1 MRKRLAKGSGYCCR
15 KIGLGRA
22 LPRGTGIGFA
32 IDDRKSVA
40 PRGIA
45 LVAIGVTVSVSKGG
59 IVTIERMD
67 IVHDQG
73 HAIINPEAAD
83 RQIRGM
89 MAWSLGPVFNQE
101 ITFRNAA
108 VEQTNYHDYAPVRMA
123 DFPKNIDIHYIKT
136 NRWIS
141 GIGEEVV
148 PLVAPAILN
157 AILTRRRAN
166 ASVRSRLSKHDLS
179 WA

>member
-1 MRKRLAKGSGYCCR
+1 
-15 KIGLGRA
+15 

-45 LVAIGVTVSVSKGG
+45 LVAMGVTVSVSPSGS
-59 IVTIERMD
+59 VTIERMD

-73 HAIINPEAAD
+73 HAIVNPEAAE

-101 ITFRNAA
+101 ISFRNGG
-108 VEQTNYHDYAPVRMA
+108 VEQTNPPA
-123 DFPKNIDIHYIKT
+123 DHNQLHENGSLDFWHRRGGGTACRASDLKRDPDGDRQTYT
-136 NRWIS
+136 LD
-141 GIGEEVV
+141 
-148 PLVAPAILN
+148 PPA
-157 AILTRRRAN
+157 
-166 ASVRSRLSKHDLS
+166 
-179 WA
+179 